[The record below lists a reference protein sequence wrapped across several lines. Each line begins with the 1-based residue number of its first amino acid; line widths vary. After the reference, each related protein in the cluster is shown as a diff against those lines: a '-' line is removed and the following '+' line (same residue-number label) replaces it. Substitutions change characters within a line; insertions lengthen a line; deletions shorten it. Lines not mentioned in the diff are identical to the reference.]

1 MQKRK
6 RLLVYGGICAAILLL
21 GLSLAVITLRSL
33 GSIFGSL
40 SSVLGEDTA
49 KTMADIF
56 SQTQKAQISVHILIP
71 FAAVLALF
79 GACYCTNSRRKMVLC
94 ILLSV
99 FAFLIVYLSA
109 LLLSRVNDIRFIDLV
124 ISLANSISDGLFDS
138 L

>member
-1 MQKRK
+1 M
-6 RLLVYGGICAAILLL
+6 AILLL

-33 GSIFGSL
+33 GTIFGSL

-49 KTMADIF
+49 KTMAAIF

-79 GACYCTNSRRKMVLC
+79 GACYCTNSRRKIVLC
-94 ILLSV
+94 ILLFV